1 MVKWSSW
8 TWRVFLTMSCR
19 KNNNSCV
26 MVQTVLENVPECFLF
41 FSPFIILFFHPFMFY
56 VMVLNVS
63 LLALLK
69 HNFAQSKQ
77 LTTKSH
83 HLRCNVL
90 CNNSS
95 ITDWW
100 QWWPWLLFQ
109 ERGSTVAGTG
119 VLFWWKKKLEKTCMQ
134 EFTSI
139 WVISQNYQ
147 WEN

>member
-1 MVKWSSW
+1 
-8 TWRVFLTMSCR
+8 
-19 KNNNSCV
+19 
-26 MVQTVLENVPECFLF
+26 
-41 FSPFIILFFHPFMFY
+41 MFY

-69 HNFAQSKQ
+69 HNFAQNNQ

-95 ITDWW
+95 ITE
-100 QWWPWLLFQ
+100 PVTVMALAALPG
-109 ERGSTVAGTG
+109 ERQHCHSHWGFILVE
-119 VLFWWKKKLEKTCMQ
+119 EKAIKNCVQ

-139 WVISQNYQ
+139 
-147 WEN
+147 